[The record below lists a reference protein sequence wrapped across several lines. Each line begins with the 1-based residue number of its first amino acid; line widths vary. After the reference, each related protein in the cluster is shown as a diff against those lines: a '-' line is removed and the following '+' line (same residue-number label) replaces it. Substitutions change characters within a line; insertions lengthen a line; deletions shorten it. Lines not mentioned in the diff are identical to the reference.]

1 MIDFTTI
8 TACGECCEGWSK
20 KINGEC
26 PVCIDILQDC
36 YVEEDLFP
44 MIFTEYEERDYGI
57 LFYNT
62 KNKDSYDSNHAVI
75 YKDRIHDLPL
85 VLKDIELLRHNE
97 NLTYRVENEYL
108 LQIHEPAEG

>member
-1 MIDFTTI
+1 
-8 TACGECCEGWSK
+8 
-20 KINGEC
+20 
-26 PVCIDILQDC
+26 
-36 YVEEDLFP
+36 

-85 VLKDIELLRHNE
+85 VLKDIVEFYKAKCSRPIIYQSMLDDNWFDEIKDELTAAGIELLKSAKQVTRC
-97 NLTYRVENEYL
+97 
-108 LQIHEPAEG
+108 